1 VSIFAGT
8 KGYFDSLKVSALG
21 AFEPA
26 LHRYARD
33 NGADTLNRIVETGVL
48 DEQTEEELGS
58 LITAAVDLF
67 LKEHP
72 EAALA

>member
-1 VSIFAGT
+1 MIRPRRSCRA
-8 KGYFDSLKVSALG
+8 
-21 AFEPA
+21 
-26 LHRYARD
+26 
-33 NGADTLNRIVETGVL
+33 
-48 DEQTEEELGS
+48 